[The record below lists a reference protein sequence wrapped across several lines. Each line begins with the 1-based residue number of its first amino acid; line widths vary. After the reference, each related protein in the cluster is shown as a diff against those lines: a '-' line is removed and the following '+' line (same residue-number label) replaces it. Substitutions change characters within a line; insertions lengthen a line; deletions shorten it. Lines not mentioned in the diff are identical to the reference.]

1 MIRFHFPLLIL
12 GSWVVPCLAQ
22 QTTLVPHMPSLI
34 TDERGHEWYIE
45 QNGVLQRNSN
55 GPTMIGN
62 CMMLQMN
69 GQQFYTPQAMMSPD
83 GKELTMAS
91 QQPIGGISLTRR
103 ITVME
108 REGVLRYVEELVN
121 TTGRD
126 LTVTLE
132 LRHGLNTTAREVTSN
147 LGRPLK
153 DVLEPGE
160 SGILALPPA
169 EGENRG
175 PGLLFSVRA
184 PKSAAPLRLRIQNKY
199 QISVLFTLT
208 IPAGQ
213 TQSLVHAVTQI
224 DLPAAAKAEDIA
236 KACAPMV
243 LSRFMKG
250 LSKSVLK
257 TAANLGAVSG
267 GFGLAGWQPQEFW
280 GITPGSSDQL
290 ALGKETLLKGKGALG
305 DIAIRREGGRISVA
319 RDQVAA
325 IAGPGFTKDEQSWIW
340 LRDGQRWL
348 GKVEGA
354 GMGFT
359 LNSGAELPVQKLDRL
374 VFAKPLEASS
384 ALEHTMIELWS
395 GERIAVSPEG
405 HVQAAALWGTLSVPW
420 TEIIAW
426 QKAEEDTLG
435 GLLCLRDGTRVR
447 ALPPPGNVKMKTK
460 DLGEQ
465 DLDLVQLRQLIS
477 PLALTL
483 SEDDTEPSVSFLDLA
498 GEQRVVAR
506 VTAAQLTFLTEGG
519 PLSLAPSSIRELRD
533 VSEDENSSLRVFEA
547 ELWGGGRVKGSLENT
562 RLRVEGRGLGW
573 DIPARQ
579 MLRMVNPVPV
589 TDHALMRRIGLL
601 IQDLGHEQW
610 KTREAAST
618 ALRELGPLARSSIQE
633 ALKSATDAEVA
644 RRLEDLMQDSE

>member
-1 MIRFHFPLLIL
+1 MIRCLIPWL
-12 GSWVVPCLAQ
+12 VFGGWVLPCAAQ
-22 QTTLVPHMPSLI
+22 QTNLVPYMPGLI
-34 TDERGHEWYIE
+34 TDGRGHEWYIE
-45 QNGVLQRNSN
+45 QNGVIQRNSN

-62 CMMLQMN
+62 CMTLQMN
-69 GQQFYTPQAMMSPD
+69 GQQFYTQQPMMSPD
-83 GKELTMAS
+83 GRELTLTS
-91 QQPIGGISLTRR
+91 QQPLGGISLTRR

-121 TTGRD
+121 TTARD
-126 LTVTLE
+126 LTVTVE
-132 LRHGLNTTAREVTSN
+132 LRHGLTTTAREVTSN

-169 EGENRG
+169 EGESRG
-175 PGLLFSVRA
+175 PALLFTVRA

-199 QISVLFTLT
+199 QISVLHTLT

-213 TQSLVHAVTQI
+213 TQSLVHTITQL
-224 DLPAAAKAEDIA
+224 DLPAAAGAEEMTR
-236 KACAPMV
+236 ACAPMA

-257 TAANLGAVSG
+257 SAANLGMVAG
-267 GFGLAGWQPQEFW
+267 GFGLAGWLPQEFW

-290 ALGKETLLKGKGALG
+290 ALGKETLLKGKGAPG
-305 DIAIRREGGRISVA
+305 DIALRREGGRASVA

-325 IAGPGFTKDEQSWIW
+325 MAGPGFTQEEQSWVW

-348 GKVEGA
+348 GKLEGA
-354 GMGFT
+354 AMGFT

-374 VFAKPLEASS
+374 VFAKPLEAPPV
-384 ALEHTMIELWS
+384 LEHTMIELWS
-395 GERIAVSPEG
+395 GERIAIEPQG
-405 HVQAAALWGTLSVPW
+405 DVQAAALWGTLSVPW

-426 QKAEEDTLG
+426 QKAEEETLG

-465 DLDLVQLRQLIS
+465 DLDLVHLRQMIS

-483 SEDDTEPSVSFLDLA
+483 AEDDTEPSVSFLDLA
-498 GEQRVVAR
+498 GGQRVVAR

-589 TDHALMRRIGLL
+589 TDHALMRRIGQL

-610 KTREAAST
+610 KTREAASS

-633 ALKSATDAEVA
+633 ALKTATDAEVA
-644 RRLEDLMQDSE
+644 RRLEELMQDSE